1 MTDTKDE
8 VNPTS
13 GLTEE
18 QADEQL
24 AAIQRTM
31 SGLPADED
39 EAKKVL
45 AEQAKAGKEAEKAEA
60 KEAPRASA
68 AK

>member
-24 AAIQRTM
+24 AALQRTM
-31 SGLPADED
+31 SGLPADEE
-39 EAKKVL
+39 EAKKVVE
-45 AEQAKAGKEAEKAEA
+45 EQQKAAKESEKAEA

-68 AK
+68 TK